1 MKDRVVAVIPARA
14 GSKGIPNKNLASLA
28 GLPLLSWSIRQVVAG
43 GIPEVVVST
52 DSATIGKLAIEEG
65 ATWLRRPSLLA
76 TDTATSESA
85 LEHAVIEMGLGPRDI
100 VVFAQVTSP
109 LRLPSHVGQCLET
122 LVSGGADSVFSGVRI
137 DDVCLWEGLQRP
149 VPVNYDPSNRTRRQD
164 SAAKLVENGSLYA
177 FRAGG
182 LLTFRS
188 RVHGE
193 VAVSLTPKWTLHE
206 IDEPEDLCICEALMR
221 SFVIPEM

>member
-1 MKDRVVAVIPARA
+1 MKNRVVAVITARA

-52 DSATIGKLAIEEG
+52 DSPVIGEVAIKEG
-65 ATWLRRPSLLA
+65 ATWIRRPKELA

-85 LEHAVIEMGLGPRDI
+85 LEHAVIEMGLEPRDI
-100 VVFAQVTSP
+100 LVFAQATSP
-109 LRLPSHVGQCLET
+109 LRLPSHVSQCLET

-137 DDVCLWEGLQRP
+137 DDICLWEGLQRP
-149 VPVNYDPSNRTRRQD
+149 KPASYDPLNRARRQD
-164 SAAKLVENGSLYA
+164 STVKLVENGSLYA
-177 FRAGG
+177 FRAEG
-182 LLTFRS
+182 LLASRS

-193 VAVSLTPKWTLHE
+193 VAVFLTPKWTLHE
-206 IDEPEDLCICEALMR
+206 IDEPEDILICEALMR
-221 SFVIPEM
+221 RFVIPEM